1 MAVMEGMGGN
11 FLLEIGG
18 QEWGGGGG
26 LVFNGGWGIF

>member
-18 QEWGGGGG
+18 QEWGGGVG
-26 LVFNGGWGIF
+26 FYWGMGNF